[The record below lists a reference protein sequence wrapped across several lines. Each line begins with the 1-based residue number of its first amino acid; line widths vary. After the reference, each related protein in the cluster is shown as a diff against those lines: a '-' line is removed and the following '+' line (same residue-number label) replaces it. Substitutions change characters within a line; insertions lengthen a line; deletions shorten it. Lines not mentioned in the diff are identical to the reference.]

1 MEGFYKIFF
10 FVFLFCITASFTI
23 PSVLAKE
30 LQTVMITEGS
40 DIKGCEQTATC
51 YIPSQLEAKKSTT
64 VTWIN
69 VDEAAHTVTSGNP
82 FDGPDGKFDSS
93 LINADEVFSY
103 TFDQTGS
110 FDYFCLIHPWMEGTV
125 IVKETFAQPPTTT
138 QPPGGGCLIATA
150 TFGTELAP
158 QVQLLREIRDN
169 KVLTTTSGTSFMSAF
184 NHFYYLFSP
193 TIADWERQNSLFKE
207 TVKITLTPMLAT
219 LSILNYVDVDSEQ
232 EILGYGIGII
242 LLNLGIYLVAPAIL
256 ILKLVNKSKR

>member
-30 LQTVMITEGS
+30 MQTVMITEGS
-40 DIKGCEQTATC
+40 DIKGCEQIATC
-51 YIPSQLEAKKSTT
+51 YIPSEIEVEKGTT

-69 VDEAAHTVTSGNP
+69 VDEAVHTVTSGNP
-82 FDGPDGKFDSS
+82 LDGPDGKFDSS
-93 LINADEVFSY
+93 LINADEVFSH

-110 FDYFCLIHPWMEGTV
+110 FDYFCLLHPWMEGTV
-125 IVKETFAQPPTTT
+125 IVTETVAQPE
-138 QPPGGGCLIATA
+138 GGGCLIATA

-169 KVLTTTSGTSFMSAF
+169 KVLATASGTSFMSAF

-193 TIADWERQNSLFKE
+193 TIADWERQNLLFKE
-207 TVKITLTPMLAT
+207 TVKIALTPLLAT

-242 LLNLGIYLVAPAIL
+242 ILNLGIYLVAPAAL
-256 ILKLVNKSKR
+256 ILKLVNKFKR